1 MAGHSPHSPP
11 QTSLTTPRPAPIV
24 ASYIESL
31 SPYLPGKPLE
41 EVAREFGIPDCV
53 KLASNE
59 NPLGASPLALAAIRD
74 SLARVH
80 LYPDGS
86 CFALKQKLAERHRV
100 PPQEVVVGAG
110 TNEILTLLVRT
121 FLAEGEEALL
131 SENTFLVYQLAVQS
145 CGRTAVAVPM
155 RDHRYDLEAMAA
167 AIGPRTKLIF
177 IANPDNP
184 NGSYVTKAELERFLS
199 RVPERVIVVLDEAYF
214 EFVDAEDYPDG
225 CELRK
230 QRRRLV
236 VLRTFSKIYG
246 LASLRVGYGLAEPD
260 VANYLDRVRDPFNV
274 SSMAQV
280 AALAALDDSAHVAS
294 TKAVTFQGRALLMHE
309 LPRFGFQV
317 VPSVTNFVLA
327 LAGSSGDALFQA
339 LLRHGVIV
347 RPMAAYGMPD
357 AVRISVGTPAENE
370 KLLRALELVVDQGSA
385 PQPRRSAA
393 GPS

>member
-1 MAGHSPHSPP
+1 MS
-11 QTSLTTPRPAPIV
+11 APIV

-31 SPYLPGKPLE
+31 SPYLPGKPIE
-41 EVAREFGIPDCV
+41 EVAREYGVPDCV

-74 SLARVH
+74 SLSRVH

-86 CFALKQKLAERHRV
+86 CFALRQKLAERHQVSPR
-100 PPQEVVVGAG
+100 EIVVGAG
-110 TNEILTLLVRT
+110 TNEILTLLART
-121 FLAEGEEALL
+121 FLSEGEEALL
-131 SENTFLVYQLAVQS
+131 SENTFLVYRLAVQA
-145 CGRTAVAVPM
+145 CGRKAVAVPM

-199 RVPERVIVVLDEAYF
+199 RVPERVLVVLDEAYF
-214 EFVDAEDYPDG
+214 EFVDASDYPDG

-230 QRRRLV
+230 LRSRLV

-246 LASLRVGYGLAEPD
+246 LAGLRVGYGLAEPD

-274 SSMAQV
+274 STAAQV
-280 AALAALDDSAHVAS
+280 AAIAALDDRAHVES
-294 TKAVTFQGRALLMHE
+294 TKAVTFQGRGVLLRE
-309 LPRFGFQV
+309 LPRLGFRV

-327 LAGSSGDALFQA
+327 STSHARSGEELFQA
-339 LLRHGVIV
+339 LLHHGVIV
-347 RPMAAYGMPD
+347 RPMAGYGMPE
-357 AVRISVGTPAENE
+357 AIRISVGTPAENE
-370 KLLRALELVVDQGSA
+370 KLLRALEIVHDH
-385 PQPRRSAA
+385 RD
-393 GPS
+393 